1 MKYHDTLVLG
11 AGVQGV
17 LVALMLANRNRK
29 VTLIDRGAR
38 MLRGASLNYEGRIH
52 SGMLYAMDRTF
63 NTATRM
69 AEDAVAFAP
78 AIERFLG
85 TAIDWSQLR
94 STPSSYFVHRD
105 SHLSAEDLIAFWSRL
120 EALIMN
126 LLARPNA
133 HYVGTRPKRF
143 FRATHIPAEARHGVI
158 THAFLTEE
166 TCIDQLGLHSLIE
179 AAVKAHPRIDC
190 LFGEQV
196 QAIEPVGSDQ
206 IAVSTVDHGGAHTQ
220 HQAGLVVNC
229 LWEARALFDRDMG
242 IVDNEGESLRLKYSL
257 LLKNNAFLRHL
268 GSFILTHGAFG
279 SVVLAPGSETA
290 FASWY
295 PGCLDG
301 IIPVQP
307 LPDSWSALQSG
318 EIPKTTRDRVLADNI
333 SGFREI
339 FPDFPTP
346 EVKLIKAGVIVAHGM
361 HDIDKTDSG
370 FHCRDKQPIRQKGNY
385 VSVATGKYVSAGRNA
400 LRLEQILFGDK
411 VEDSARWFPTPITDQ

>member
-1 MKYHDTLVLG
+1 MKHHDALVLG
-11 AGVQGV
+11 AGLQGV

-29 VTLIDRGAR
+29 VTLIDRGAG

-63 NTATRM
+63 DTATRM
-69 AEDAVAFAP
+69 AYDAVAFAP

-85 TAIDWSQLR
+85 MAIDWSQLR
-94 STPSSYFVHRD
+94 STPLSYFVHRD
-105 SHLSAEDLIAFWSRL
+105 SHLSADELVAFWSRL
-120 EALIMN
+120 EALIRE
-126 LLARPNA
+126 LLECPKT
-133 HYVGTRPKRF
+133 HYVGTRPKHF
-143 FRATHIPAEARHGVI
+143 FRSTRVPAEARPGTI

-166 TCIDQLGLHSLIE
+166 TCIDQPGLHRLIE

-190 LFGEQV
+190 LFGEEV
-196 QAIEPVGSDQ
+196 KAVEPVGADQ
-206 IAVSTVDHGGAHTQ
+206 VAVNTVDHSGTPTR

-242 IVDNEGESLRLKYSL
+242 IVDTDGESLRLKYSL
-257 LLKNNAFLRHL
+257 LLKNNSFFRHM
-268 GSFILTHGAFG
+268 GSFILTHGAYG

-290 FASWY
+290 FVSWY

-307 LPDSWSALQSG
+307 LPAGWKVLLSG

-333 SGFREI
+333 AGFREI

-346 EVKLIKAGVIVAHGM
+346 EVQLIKAGVIVAHGM
-361 HDIDKTDSG
+361 RDIDKTDSG
-370 FHCRDKQPIRQKGNY
+370 FHRRDQQPIRRKGNY
-385 VSVATGKYVSAGRNA
+385 VSVATGKYVSVGRNT
-400 LRLEQILFGDK
+400 LRLEQRLFGNR
-411 VEDSARWFPTPITDQ
+411 A